1 VIFHDTLILG
11 KLTKSFA
18 FKVES
23 LVLKVLQID
32 YICKKRKIM
41 NALTHAHSGLR
52 YVVLALMLAAIFKAF
67 TSKQYTEGTRKLNLF
82 AMISVHIQI
91 VIGLILYFTSEK
103 VRFFEETMSSSFY
116 RFFAVEHIFGMLVAM
131 ALVTIGH
138 SKAKKA
144 TTDVEKFKK
153 IKVFYT
159 LALIIILATIPWP
172 FREALGGKWF

>member
-1 VIFHDTLILG
+1 
-11 KLTKSFA
+11 
-18 FKVES
+18 
-23 LVLKVLQID
+23 
-32 YICKKRKIM
+32 M

-52 YVVLALMLAAIFKAF
+52 YVVLALMVAAIVKAF
-67 TSKQYTEGTRKLNLF
+67 TSQHYTDGTRKLNLF

-91 VIGLILYFTSEK
+91 LIGLVLYFGKGWYKIGE
-103 VRFFEETMSSSFY
+103 FMSNPVT

-144 TTDVEKFKK
+144 TSDAEKFKK

>member
-1 VIFHDTLILG
+1 
-11 KLTKSFA
+11 
-18 FKVES
+18 
-23 LVLKVLQID
+23 
-32 YICKKRKIM
+32 
-41 NALTHAHSGLR
+41 
-52 YVVLALMLAAIFKAF
+52 
-67 TSKQYTEGTRKLNLF
+67 
-82 AMISVHIQI
+82 
-91 VIGLILYFTSEK
+91 
-103 VRFFEETMSSSFY
+103 
-116 RFFAVEHIFGMLVAM
+116 MLVAM

>member
-1 VIFHDTLILG
+1 MT
-11 KLTKSFA
+11 
-18 FKVES
+18 
-23 LVLKVLQID
+23 
-32 YICKKRKIM
+32 
-41 NALTHAHSGLR
+41 ALTHAHSGLR

-67 TSKQYTEGTRKLNLF
+67 TSTQYTEDTRKLNLF

-91 VIGLILYFTSEK
+91 LIGLILYFSKGWYKIGE
-103 VRFFEETMSSSFY
+103 FMSNPVT

-144 TTDVEKFKK
+144 TTDAEKFKK

>member
-1 VIFHDTLILG
+1 L
-11 KLTKSFA
+11 
-18 FKVES
+18 
-23 LVLKVLQID
+23 
-32 YICKKRKIM
+32 
-41 NALTHAHSGLR
+41 
-52 YVVLALMLAAIFKAF
+52 
-67 TSKQYTEGTRKLNLF
+67 
-82 AMISVHIQI
+82 
-91 VIGLILYFTSEK
+91 EK

-116 RFFAVEHIFGMLVAM
+116 RFFAIEHIFGMLVAM

-144 TTDVEKFKK
+144 TTDAEKFKK

>member
-1 VIFHDTLILG
+1 
-11 KLTKSFA
+11 
-18 FKVES
+18 
-23 LVLKVLQID
+23 
-32 YICKKRKIM
+32 
-41 NALTHAHSGLR
+41 
-52 YVVLALMLAAIFKAF
+52 
-67 TSKQYTEGTRKLNLF
+67 
-82 AMISVHIQI
+82 
-91 VIGLILYFTSEK
+91 
-103 VRFFEETMSSSFY
+103 MSSSFY
-116 RFFAVEHIFGMLVAM
+116 RFFAIEHIFGMLVAM

>member
-1 VIFHDTLILG
+1 
-11 KLTKSFA
+11 
-18 FKVES
+18 
-23 LVLKVLQID
+23 
-32 YICKKRKIM
+32 M

-52 YVVLALMLAAIFKAF
+52 YVVLALMVAAIVKAF

-91 VIGLILYFTSEK
+91 VIGLILYFSKGWYKIGE
-103 VRFFEETMSSSFY
+103 FMSNPVT

-144 TTDVEKFKK
+144 TTDAEKFKK

>member
-1 VIFHDTLILG
+1 
-11 KLTKSFA
+11 
-18 FKVES
+18 
-23 LVLKVLQID
+23 
-32 YICKKRKIM
+32 M

-52 YVVLALMLAAIFKAF
+52 YVVLALMVAAIVKAF
-67 TSKQYTEGTRKLNLF
+67 TSQHYTDGTRKLNLF

-91 VIGLILYFTSEK
+91 LIGLVLYFGKGWYKIGE
-103 VRFFEETMSSSFY
+103 FMSNPVT

-138 SKAKKA
+138 SKGKKA
-144 TTDVEKFKK
+144 TSDAEKFKK